1 MGPGSAM
8 PCHCTHLFE
17 SEKILPGHTFS
28 LHAEQW
34 PGHTFSLH
42 AEQWPKYTMIMV
54 CLIKSCKSG
63 SEIMDEESVLYTSK

>member
-17 SEKILPGHTFS
+17 SEKIL
-28 LHAEQW
+28 